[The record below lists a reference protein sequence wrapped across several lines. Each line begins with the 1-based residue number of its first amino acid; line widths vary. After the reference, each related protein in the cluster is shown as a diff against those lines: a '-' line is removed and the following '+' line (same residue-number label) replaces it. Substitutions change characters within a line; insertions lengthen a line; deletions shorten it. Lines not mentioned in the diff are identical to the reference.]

1 MALFNHGLLG
11 KSRYKNKLNKTLNL
25 ETNLEQILFEMPE
38 SQLEFTLKLEKVR
51 PLAIDVGTLS
61 LQNLL
66 KTLSENN

>member
-1 MALFNHGLLG
+1 MALFNHGFLG
-11 KSRYKNKLNKTLNL
+11 KSRYKNKFNKTLNL

-38 SQLEFTLKLEKVR
+38 SQLELALKFEKVG

-66 KTLSENN
+66 KTLSENI

>member
-1 MALFNHGLLG
+1 MALFNHGFLG

-66 KTLSENN
+66 KTLSENI

>member
-1 MALFNHGLLG
+1 M
-11 KSRYKNKLNKTLNL
+11 S
-25 ETNLEQILFEMPE
+25 E
-38 SQLEFTLKLEKVR
+38 SQLELALKFEKVG